1 MRTKILPIALSL
13 LLLLSACNLPG
24 GGGEDAA
31 AQVQTAAAETVSAQL
46 TQNSALTPSATNTPL
61 PTATQAATNTPGITN
76 TPVPTSASSGGGS
89 AGGGCDA
96 IAFLSDVTVPDGT
109 DFAPDA
115 TFTKTWRIRNA
126 GTCTWSTAYSVVFS
140 SGNSMGGPATQAL
153 TANVTPNSTIDISVN
168 LKAPST
174 NGTYTGY
181 WALRNASGQTFG
193 SFYVVIDVVSGGSSG
208 GSGSGSGKVFP
219 AANIGQ
225 VDASGNVG
233 SAPNAGSL
241 SDVGVRAFVS
251 FDISS
256 IPSGATIDSVSVDFS
271 GFDTQ
276 GNPFSS
282 MGCLQAYAG
291 TYFALDASDYSA
303 SGAGPDMSW
312 CSTGELSTVFE
323 NDDVRARLQ
332 AALGSATTLQYQLRF
347 SGSPTGSSQVR
358 FLNGGMKLIVSYT
371 E

>member
-1 MRTKILPIALSL
+1 MRAKIFSLALAL
-13 LLLLSACNLPG
+13 MLLLSACNLPG

-61 PTATQAATNTPGITN
+61 ATATLAATNTPSAVTPLPTN
-76 TPVPTSASSGGGS
+76 TASSGGGVAS
-89 AGGGCDA
+89 GNCDV
-96 IAFLSDVTVPDGT
+96 IAFVSDVTVPDGT
-109 DFAPDA
+109 DMAPDA

-126 GTCTWSTAYSVVFS
+126 GTCTWSTGYSVVFS

-153 TANVTPNSTIDISVN
+153 GSSVTPNSTIDISVN
-168 LKAPST
+168 LKAPAT

-181 WALRNASGQTFG
+181 WALRNATGQTFG
-193 SFYVVIDVVSGGSSG
+193 SFYVIIDVVAGGSSG
-208 GSGSGSGKVFP
+208 GGTGKVFP

-233 SAPNAGSL
+233 SAPNAGSA

-256 IPSGATIDSVSVDFS
+256 IPTGATIEEVSVDFS
-271 GFDTQ
+271 GYDTQ

-282 MGCLQAYAG
+282 QGCLQGFAG
-291 TYFALDASDYSA
+291 SFFPLDASDYNA

-312 CSTGELSTVFE
+312 CSTGELSTVFD
-323 NDDVRARLQ
+323 NDDVKERLQ
-332 AALGSATTLQYQLRF
+332 DALGSATTLQYQLRF
-347 SGSPTGSSQVR
+347 SGTPSGSTLVR
-358 FLNGGMKLIVSYT
+358 FLNGGLKLIVTYS